1 MPQYQAKAF
10 RVVRCPLRISPPR
23 SWLRGRARQHPQTTL
38 KIFLMALQHIYTG
51 KSKFTD
57 EEIDEID
64 LEAPDLIP
72 NRVATILQQ
81 SRPDLAGVIP
91 ANQSSRPHKVTP
103 RPRRSP
109 VHVARAGSANYVAAA
124 IEEDQRPRA
133 SAQGGEPTFAAV
145 VKAPL
150 PPRRSGHPGENRRR
164 GPFDQHH
171 GRRADVRCSG
181 KGTEVQGRKRSVAK
195 IAGHWINEV
204 IPCLAVSS
212 RWRIFA

>member
-72 NRVATILQQ
+72 NRVATILKQ

-103 RPRRSP
+103 SPRRSP

-133 SAQGGEPTFAAV
+133 LAQRRIPGVRYAGHERQQCADSALCKVWGDRLRWGRDRPFAVTRQMPRCCDA
-145 VKAPL
+145 A
-150 PPRRSGHPGENRRR
+150 RRSRR
-164 GPFDQHH
+164 
-171 GRRADVRCSG
+171 SL
-181 KGTEVQGRKRSVAK
+181 RKQYLGA
-195 IAGHWINEV
+195 AE
-204 IPCLAVSS
+204 
-212 RWRIFA
+212 

>member
-1 MPQYQAKAF
+1 
-10 RVVRCPLRISPPR
+10 
-23 SWLRGRARQHPQTTL
+23 
-38 KIFLMALQHIYTG
+38 MALQHIYTG

-109 VHVARAGSANYVAAA
+109 VHVAPAGSANYVAAA

-133 SAQGGEPTFAAV
+133 SAQGGKRTFTAGAI
-145 VKAPL
+145 L
-150 PPRRSGHPGENRRR
+150 NRCY
-164 GPFDQHH
+164 PKTAIQICQS
-171 GRRADVRCSG
+171 A
-181 KGTEVQGRKRSVAK
+181 GTQTGGSKRTVLKLAHV
-195 IAGHWINEV
+195 IA
-204 IPCLAVSS
+204 
-212 RWRIFA
+212 

>member
-1 MPQYQAKAF
+1 
-10 RVVRCPLRISPPR
+10 
-23 SWLRGRARQHPQTTL
+23 
-38 KIFLMALQHIYTG
+38 MALQHIYTG

-91 ANQSSRPHKVTP
+91 ANQSSRPHKLTP

-133 SAQGGEPTFAAV
+133 SAQGGNRSFAASALQMPKRDDIGQWHV
-145 VKAPL
+145 TLHIHIPRSRSPFQFNVQPELDVEKAYL
-150 PPRRSGHPGENRRR
+150 PSMSFECGQPCEISKALSNAFPQSSVQRPKTTHCVRLS
-164 GPFDQHH
+164 
-171 GRRADVRCSG
+171 ASIASAASCAIILRCSP
-181 KGTEVQGRKRSVAK
+181 RSFL
-195 IAGHWINEV
+195 GN
-204 IPCLAVSS
+204 
-212 RWRIFA
+212 R